1 MVFRERRPSRHRAVP
16 DRPADSMP
24 DVELESYLAAI
35 SPDVD
40 HPPSELTGRF
50 GSAQVFQLRL
60 PALRI
65 EQLRR
70 LAATQ
75 GVPPTSLVVDWVI
88 ERLDQE
94 DPGFGSPVPRAPLA
108 PKVNRFNPG
117 HPIDRAGRTPIAPGP
132 MATLRL
138 DRPSTPP
145 TSRPTGNAPMGHPGM
160 GYRSTSNPGM
170 AGPLSPGAPH
180 IDPLSLSDL
189 PPLADPLSLAD
200 PVSPPRGAA
209 HQRAASSHPSIP
221 SVGRLD
227 APATP
232 VGPLNSP
239 PPPEPGQS
247 PPSEARR
254 PLGPPPERDSSAE
267 DEAEEEPK
275 PADSSVTPIFR
286 AGTELPDPD
295 KPRGPRHRAPEPVT
309 SLLTRRKF

>member
-16 DRPADSMP
+16 DRPADFMP

-40 HPPSELTGRF
+40 HPASELTGRF
-50 GSAQVFQLRL
+50 GSAQVFQVRL

-108 PKVNRFNPG
+108 PKVNRFNPSQ
-117 HPIDRAGRTPIAPGP
+117 PIDRTGRTPVDPGP

-145 TSRPTGNAPMGHPGM
+145 SSRPYGAGNAPMGHAGI
-160 GYRSTSNPGM
+160 GYPSTGNPGM
-170 AGPLSPGAPH
+170 AGPLSPDAPH
-180 IDPLSLSDL
+180 ADPLSLSDL
-189 PPLADPLSLAD
+189 PPLADPLSEAD
-200 PVSPPRGAA
+200 PVGPPRSAA
-209 HQRAASSHPSIP
+209 HDRTSSHSSIP

-232 VGPLNSP
+232 VGPLKSP
-239 PPPEPGQS
+239 PPPEPGRS
-247 PPSEARR
+247 PSSETRR
-254 PLGPPPERDSSAE
+254 PLGPPPEPERSAE
-267 DEAEEEPK
+267 DAPEPK
-275 PADSSVTPIFR
+275 PASSSVTPIFR